1 VNSYQ
6 SSAISVLIVLL
17 TGVASGVDYPQWR
30 GADGSGATPDV
41 GVKCVED
48 LSQMKLVWESEA
60 YLPDSYDNQYRGKQD
75 EPDGGFTAHSLYD
88 GKLYVQYSVP
98 AGDLQDKNRLE
109 AFPESPH
116 AKNFSKVWA
125 DDVILCMDA
134 KAGRTLWKRTY
145 AMKGCHAFRL
155 LGLVHTQPAIQDG
168 KVYAVGSLG
177 RVYCLD
183 AKTGDPVWETTVGPG
198 HEWAVKAI
206 EKWAADQAKGE
217 GEKYVRD
224 NRTIKVLGKNDHGTL
239 FTTLMPQLAG
249 DVLVV
254 NTGYQGDLAAFD
266 LKTGKQR
273 WYRAGVAAQKQSP
286 TVWRSG
292 DKYYVLHASGNG
304 NEHGALVCTD
314 AATGERAWLA
324 KDAPTAGELGP
335 VVSGPYIVVQGSAR
349 CGKGG
354 TPLSCFRADG
364 KGATKVWSMPPDLAP
379 DCPSKQRSWCAPVI
393 YRNHV
398 YMRSDSP
405 DGATPIIFACIE
417 LETGKV
423 KGVIKSTHS
432 ATYCSMMAA
441 DGRIVT
447 DWEVLD
453 ADPENFR
460 LLLKPGDYAKV
471 KAGTPFNAKI
481 GGDALAMFNAQGDI
495 QRRDGSITKSVIRP
509 VRTFQTNVLGGG
521 FYYWRGAHHIYCY
534 DFRAPEA
541 RK

>member
-6 SSAISVLIVLL
+6 SSVVSGAIALL
-17 TGVASGVDYPQWR
+17 AGSGFAVDYPQWR
-30 GADGSGATPDV
+30 GADGSGATPDS

-48 LSQMKLVWESEA
+48 MSQIKLVWESEA
-60 YLPDSYDNQYRGKQD
+60 VLPASYDDQYRDKEEGA
-75 EPDGGFTAHSLYD
+75 DGGFTAHSLYD

-98 AGDLQDKNRLE
+98 SGDLRDQNRLATFADNKQVQE
-109 AFPESPH
+109 
-116 AKNFSKVWA
+116 FSKVWA

-134 KAGRTLWKRTY
+134 KTGKTLWKQTY
-145 AMKGCHAFRL
+145 EKKGAHVFRL

-177 RVYCLD
+177 RIYCMD
-183 AKTGDPVWETTVGPG
+183 AKTGKPIWETTVGPG
-198 HEWAVKAI
+198 REWAVKAI
-206 EKWAADQAKGE
+206 ETWAADQAKDDWK
-217 GEKYVRD
+217 KYVRD
-224 NRTIKVLGKNDHGTL
+224 GRTIKVLGKSDHGTL

-266 LKTGKQR
+266 LKTGTQR
-273 WYRAGVAAQKQSP
+273 WYKAGAATQKQSP

-292 DKYYVLHASGNG
+292 GKYYVLHASGNG
-304 NEHGALVCTD
+304 KELGALVCTD
-314 AATGERAWLA
+314 AETGERAWLA
-324 KDAPTAGELGP
+324 NDAPTALELGP
-335 VVSGPYIVVQGSAR
+335 VASGSYIVVQGNASF
-349 CGKGG
+349 GKGG
-354 TPLSCFRADG
+354 IPLSCFKADA
-364 KGATKVWSMPPDLAP
+364 KGATKVWSMPADLAP
-379 DCPSKQRSWCAPVI
+379 DCPSKQRGWCAPVI

-398 YMRSDSP
+398 YMRSDSG
-405 DGATPIIFACIE
+405 DGARPIIFACIE

-471 KAGTPFNAKI
+471 KAGTPFNTKI
-481 GGDALAMFNAQGDI
+481 GGDALAMFNGQGDI
-495 QRRDGSITKSVIRP
+495 QRRDGSMTKSAIRSA
-509 VRTFQTNVLGGG
+509 RTFQTNVLGGG
-521 FYYWRGAHHIYCY
+521 FYYWRGEHHIYCY
-534 DFRAPEA
+534 DFRVPED